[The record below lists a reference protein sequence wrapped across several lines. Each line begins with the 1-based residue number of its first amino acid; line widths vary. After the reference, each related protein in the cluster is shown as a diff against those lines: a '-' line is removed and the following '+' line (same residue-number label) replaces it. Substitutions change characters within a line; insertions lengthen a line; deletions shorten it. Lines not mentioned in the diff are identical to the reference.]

1 MEHAFSIAAHISD
14 GAFSP
19 CTAVCIRISSIL
31 GDLLPNT
38 FITSCSTAPSEEVTI
53 PIFFGIEGSCF
64 LFSSLNKP
72 SFSNLAFNC
81 SNALSKAPSP
91 ASSMCF
97 TFNWN
102 LPVGP

>member
-53 PIFFGIEGSCF
+53 PIF
-64 LFSSLNKP
+64 
-72 SFSNLAFNC
+72 LA
-81 SNALSKAPSP
+81 LKA
-91 ASSMCF
+91 AVF
-97 TFNWN
+97 YFQ
-102 LPVGP
+102 V